1 MRILAL
7 VVLVLGFL
15 VFWQAWPVDD
25 DFMRACPPMDDETQS
40 YTIDVVWWP
49 PGAQRC
55 TVSDG
60 RTKTTYPWREYL
72 SIVLIAAAIAVLRLR
87 LSRILASLGL
97 LLAAFLVF
105 FGFV

>member
-1 MRILAL
+1 MKLLACAI
-7 VVLVLGFL
+7 LVLGFL

-25 DFMRACPPMDDETQS
+25 DFIAACPPVEEGQG
-40 YTIDVVWWP
+40 YAIDVVWWP

-55 TVSDG
+55 TVTDG
-60 RTKTTYPWREYL
+60 STKTTYPWREYL
-72 SIVLIAAAIAVLRLR
+72 AIVLVAASVAVLRLR